1 MNRAVFLDRDG
12 VINAL
17 VERDGKLGSPRL
29 ATDFRLLPGTE
40 DSISIIRSLGY
51 KCIVVTNQPDI
62 SRGLMTISEL
72 EKMSQILKE
81 RFVDIVIKV
90 CPHDDAD
97 QCACRK
103 PKPGLI
109 TQSLREFN
117 IDSKNSWMV
126 GDRVSDVEAGI
137 SAGCSVAFITS
148 GQDEDSSV
156 ATFDGVKIF
165 PNLLKFA
172 KNLELFHVK

>member
-17 VERDGKLGSPRL
+17 VERDGKLASPRI
-29 ATDFRLLPGTE
+29 ATEFKLLPGAQ
-40 DSISIIRSLGY
+40 DAISIIRSLGY

-90 CPHDDAD
+90 CIHDDVD
-97 QCACRK
+97 QCVCRK

-109 TQSLREFN
+109 TQALQEFN
-117 IDSKNSWMV
+117 IDSRKSWMV
-126 GDRVSDVEAGI
+126 GDRVSDVEAGV

-148 GQDEDSSV
+148 GQDEDSSID
-156 ATFDGVKIF
+156 TFDGVEIF

-172 KNLELFHVK
+172 ENLELLHVK